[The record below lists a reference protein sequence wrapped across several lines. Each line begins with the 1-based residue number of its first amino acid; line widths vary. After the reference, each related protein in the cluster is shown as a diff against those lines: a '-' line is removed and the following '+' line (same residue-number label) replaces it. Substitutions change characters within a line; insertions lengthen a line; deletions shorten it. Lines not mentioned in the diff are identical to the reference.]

1 MSHEYS
7 SLDLSQKLKNAP
19 VDGWEHLNKLSDFSR
34 LSWNSGS
41 EKDRQKASFMSLK
54 QRLTHDQNKTSSTP
68 DFSFQTSHTQVVFIA
83 QLPQWKSMLIRL
95 EIALI
100 QLY

>member
-7 SLDLSQKLKNAP
+7 SLDLSQKLTNAP
-19 VDGWEHLNKLSDFSR
+19 VDGWKHLNKLSDFSR

-54 QRLTHDQNKTSSTP
+54 QRQIHNQNKTSSTP
-68 DFSFQTSHTQVVFIA
+68 DFSFQASHTQVVFIA
-83 QLPQWKSMLIRL
+83 QLPQWKSTLISL
-95 EIALI
+95 KIALI
-100 QLY
+100 QLH